1 MPQKKIL
8 RLSLVLWLTF
18 PVFAQTEI
26 RLLDSRSYQE
36 FLVELSGIRAKDYVL
51 GICQHNRTEGAYEN
65 TGYEKAVRYVISILK
80 EAGVEEVELHTY
92 PSDGTIAYGT
102 WRSNPGFS
110 VRSARLYI
118 TRPFRSKWCDFSRI
132 PISLMP
138 YSNGSGVEEAEV
150 IYVGSGSSQKD
161 YEGKDVSG
169 KIAFADRG
177 DAATVMREAV
187 LARGALGILMGFSGS
202 SRRGEFPKLV
212 ELNRLYINGE
222 ESKTSK
228 WGFSLSK
235 AQTESLKNLLE
246 SNRKVYARAEV
257 YAETFAG
264 HMPVIS
270 AAIRGTRYPEQE
282 IIYMAHLDHYKPGAN
297 DNASGSAG
305 MLEIATTL
313 QRMISRQAIPRP
325 LRTMRFLW
333 VPEWEGTAAY
343 IENQREQARKGIIG
357 INLDMIGEDLEE
369 CQTKLLI
376 TTPPWSQP
384 SFLEALVEYFAKF
397 VDEMNI
403 TTRVGSNSKFNYR
416 IIGYF
421 GESDHMLFNDAR
433 IGVPSTMLVHLEDR
447 FWHTSFDTPDKVD
460 PTELERTIFLGTFL
474 GWTAANYK
482 EDHLDDLLE
491 LTFSNLLKKIDRYTL
506 RYFARMK
513 QSSSKS
519 LHVTYRN
526 ILKYYDLLSDYG
538 RESLHSIVKNVPG
551 SDYEINNA
559 YEKPLEQ
566 YIELQKSRTLRLYR
580 DLCADKGVEPAHAES
595 TPLENECRRIVP
607 ERKVDQ
613 SLNYW
618 LAVEI
623 MRQKGLLRSMN
634 YDIFWEMLNLTD
646 GKNDLVRIRDGVSG
660 QFREISLQ
668 QVKTLY
674 EELKARDI
682 VSY

>member
-1 MPQKKIL
+1 
-8 RLSLVLWLTF
+8 
-18 PVFAQTEI
+18 
-26 RLLDSRSYQE
+26 
-36 FLVELSGIRAKDYVL
+36 
-51 GICQHNRTEGAYEN
+51 
-65 TGYEKAVRYVISILK
+65 
-80 EAGVEEVELHTY
+80 
-92 PSDGTIAYGT
+92 
-102 WRSNPGFS
+102 
-110 VRSARLYI
+110 
-118 TRPFRSKWCDFSRI
+118 
-132 PISLMP
+132 
-138 YSNGSGVEEAEV
+138 
-150 IYVGSGSSQKD
+150 
-161 YEGKDVSG
+161 
-169 KIAFADRG
+169 
-177 DAATVMREAV
+177 
-187 LARGALGILMGFSGS
+187 
-202 SRRGEFPKLV
+202 
-212 ELNRLYINGE
+212 
-222 ESKTSK
+222 
-228 WGFSLSK
+228 
-235 AQTESLKNLLE
+235 
-246 SNRKVYARAEV
+246 
-257 YAETFAG
+257 
-264 HMPVIS
+264 
-270 AAIRGTRYPEQE
+270 
-282 IIYMAHLDHYKPGAN
+282 
-297 DNASGSAG
+297 
-305 MLEIATTL
+305 
-313 QRMISRQAIPRP
+313 
-325 LRTMRFLW
+325 
-333 VPEWEGTAAY
+333 
-343 IENQREQARKGIIG
+343 
-357 INLDMIGEDLEE
+357 
-369 CQTKLLI
+369 
-376 TTPPWSQP
+376 
-384 SFLEALVEYFAKF
+384 
-397 VDEMNI
+397 
-403 TTRVGSNSKFNYR
+403 
-416 IIGYF
+416 
-421 GESDHMLFNDAR
+421 
-433 IGVPSTMLVHLEDR
+433 MLVHLEDR

-482 EDHLDDLLE
+482 EDHLGDLFE

-519 LHVTYRN
+519 LHVTHRN

-607 ERKVDQ
+607 ERKVDL

-623 MRQKGLLRSMN
+623 MRPKGLLRSMN